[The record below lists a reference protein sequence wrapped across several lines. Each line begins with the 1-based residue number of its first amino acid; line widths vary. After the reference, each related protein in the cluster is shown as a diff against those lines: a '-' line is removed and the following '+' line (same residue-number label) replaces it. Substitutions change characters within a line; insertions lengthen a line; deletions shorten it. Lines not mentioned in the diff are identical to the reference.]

1 MPIGKVACRGRK
13 TKNINLELLIFM
25 KRADKHSKIIC
36 AATKV
41 FATKGFFN
49 ARISDIAEEAKVADG
64 TIYLYFNNKF
74 DVLISVFE
82 EEIGGLIEQVFQ
94 ALALEPDPKKQLEIF
109 AGKHLT
115 TMQENR
121 YLAEVIQI
129 ELRQSAIHIKEYRN
143 NKFSE
148 YIDIV
153 STIIKAGQAQ
163 DIYRADIKPGIA
175 KRAFFGALDEISRVW
190 ILALDTEYTV
200 EETLSQVMAIFLAG
214 MLAPNLPQAVL
225 EVR

>member
-1 MPIGKVACRGRK
+1 
-13 TKNINLELLIFM
+13 M

-41 FATKGFFN
+41 FANKGFFN

-82 EEIGGLIEQVFQ
+82 EEIGGLIEQVSK
-94 ALALEPDPKKQLEIF
+94 ALDLEPDPKKQLEIF
-109 AGKHLT
+109 AVKHLT
-115 TMQENR
+115 TMQKNR

-129 ELRQSAIHIKEYRN
+129 ELRQSAKPIKEYRN

-153 STIIKAGQAQ
+153 SAIIKAGQAQ
-163 DIYRADIKPGIA
+163 DIFRADIKPGIA

-190 ILALDTEYTV
+190 TLALDTEYTEYTEYTV
-200 EETLSQVMAIFLAG
+200 EETISQVKAIFLAG
-214 MLAPNLPQAVL
+214 MLIPNLSQTVPEEL
-225 EVR
+225 